1 MVRSFDTLNILG
13 LLFDVSKN
21 GTEKSCNDSENMFA
35 LFYLVVKAFS
45 KDSIRLMYHKIM
57 YQWIVKEIAFFNYVL
72 MDC

>member
-35 LFYLVVKAFS
+35 LSLDVSKNLDLESYDIHGLENLFGAEGIPKRFYNIDA
-45 KDSIRLMYHKIM
+45 
-57 YQWIVKEIAFFNYVL
+57 
-72 MDC
+72 